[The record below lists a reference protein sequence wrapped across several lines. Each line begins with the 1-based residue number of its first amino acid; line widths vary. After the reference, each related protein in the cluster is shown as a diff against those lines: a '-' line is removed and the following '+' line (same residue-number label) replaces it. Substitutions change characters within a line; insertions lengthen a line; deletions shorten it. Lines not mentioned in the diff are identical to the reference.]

1 MIADLARGLRAT
13 RFGRLLRLAAIA
25 VLIVAAYR
33 LPALLGGSPAIFGA
47 CVTIAIF
54 AVMAY
59 GVDMVLSYL
68 GEVSLGHTIFW
79 AVGGY
84 ASALLS
90 TQLEVNGWITLLAA
104 VVLAVVAAVVLGLA
118 TLQAREFVFSLVTY
132 AAAVVAMELTFN
144 SDAMGGSDGIVG
156 IPRLELPLP
165 FFSFSGRTSVELWPI
180 AFILLVA
187 TIFFLHRFRRS
198 RIGTS
203 ALMVQMNPALATALG
218 LNIRRVRF
226 AVFVISAP
234 ITAMAGWLYAYQRA
248 YVGPDM
254 YDAYFLVI
262 MLTAIIVVGNRV
274 LLGPLIGVSIVLL
287 QQDFLSVGGDGNKI
301 ILGFL
306 LAAVLLA
313 WPSGLVGLVE
323 FLRRR
328 WSMSRR
334 SAVTRLPR

>member
-1 MIADLARGLRAT
+1 MITDLPRSLRT
-13 RFGRLLRLAAIA
+13 GPFGRLLRLAVTAA
-25 VLIVAAYR
+25 LIVVAYR
-33 LPALLGGSPAIFGA
+33 LPALLGGSSAIFGA

-84 ASALLS
+84 AAALLS
-90 TQLEVNGWITLLAA
+90 TQFEVNGWITLLAA
-104 VVLAVVAAVVLGLA
+104 VALALVAAVALGLA

-180 AFILLVA
+180 AFILLIA

-226 AVFVISAP
+226 VVFVISAP

-301 ILGFL
+301 ILGFV
-306 LAAVLLA
+306 LAAVLIA
-313 WPSGLVGLVE
+313 WPTGLVG
-323 FLRRR
+323 FIDYLRRR
-328 WSMSRR
+328 RALSRKDM
-334 SAVTRLPR
+334 APHLPR